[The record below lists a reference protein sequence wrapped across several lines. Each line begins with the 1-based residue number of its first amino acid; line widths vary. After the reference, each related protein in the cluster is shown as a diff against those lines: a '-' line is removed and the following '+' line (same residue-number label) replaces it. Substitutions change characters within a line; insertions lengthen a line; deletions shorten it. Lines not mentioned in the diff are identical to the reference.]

1 MGDNFN
7 FGRVLVYSGWV
18 LMLVSVIMT
27 LGTILGLV
35 TIEYFSINGSSVIRS
50 IAAVAIA
57 GCLMAALGFMK
68 EE

>member
-1 MGDNFN
+1 MGYNFN

-18 LMLVSVIMT
+18 LMLVSLIMT